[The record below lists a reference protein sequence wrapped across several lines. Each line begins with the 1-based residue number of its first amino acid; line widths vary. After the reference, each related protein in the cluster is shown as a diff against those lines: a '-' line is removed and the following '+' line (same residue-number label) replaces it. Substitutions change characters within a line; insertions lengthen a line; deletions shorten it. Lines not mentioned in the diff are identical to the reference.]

1 MNELKSYRLTS
12 MDEPSEEQLTALM
25 EQVGEDARESSR
37 RAQAELRRRMTE
49 LRKVIST
56 QRQIAS

>member
-49 LRKVIST
+49 LRKVISA